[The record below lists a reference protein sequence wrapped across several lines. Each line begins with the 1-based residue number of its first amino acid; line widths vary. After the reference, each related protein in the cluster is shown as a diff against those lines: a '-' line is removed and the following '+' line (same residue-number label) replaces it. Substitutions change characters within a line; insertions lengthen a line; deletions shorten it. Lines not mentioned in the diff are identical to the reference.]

1 MNRLLPRI
9 AFVLF
14 VCLLFLSHAAGV
26 YRIEPSTA
34 SLPAFSAGWPAL
46 DSLIMTPEF
55 LLLATIGLLL
65 SFCLPQLE
73 PLPAS
78 LLTLASTVPPIYL
91 IYTAVLQPSVLPLEY
106 YLLVILILFVTNVLI
121 SYYAYSHQRQQIIDT
136 FSHYVPA
143 EVVRQLCREPDSFS
157 LEGESRELT
166 VLFADLVNFT
176 SVAEQLEPRELTRLL
191 NRHFD
196 VMSSVL
202 LDHDATIDKYIG
214 DSVMAFWGAPLVQDE
229 QSNKALDAAFA
240 MQDTVAKLSRDFS
253 ERDWP
258 MLELC
263 IGINRGSMNVG
274 NIGSSKRANYTV
286 IGDAV
291 NVASRLERLTREYRV
306 PIITSEFVMQATP
319 DYTYRQLDC
328 LVLRGKQK
336 PANIYQPLF
345 KGTSN
350 ANDDNAWLGKHDRAI
365 ELYLNGSYRQAYEH
379 FSELLEA
386 RPDDAYY
393 RSMLDRI
400 DRLSA

>member
-1 MNRLLPRI
+1 M
-9 AFVLF
+9 LF
-14 VCLLFLSHAAGV
+14 VCLLFLGHAAGV
-26 YRIEPSTA
+26 FRIEPGTA
-34 SLPAFSAGWPAL
+34 SLPAFSAAWPVL
-46 DSLIMTPEF
+46 GGLVLTVDF

-65 SFCLPQLE
+65 SFSLPQLE

-78 LLTLASTVPPIYL
+78 LLTLGCTVPPVYL
-91 IYTAVLQPSVLPLEY
+91 SYTGVLQPGVLPMEY
-106 YLLVILILFVTNVLI
+106 YLLIILILFVINVLI

-136 FSHYVPA
+136 FSHYVPV

-176 SVAEQLEPRELTRLL
+176 RVAEQLEPMELTRLL

-196 VMSSVL
+196 VMSSIL

-214 DSVMAFWGAPLVQDE
+214 DSVMAFWGAPLVQHD
-229 QSNKALDAAFA
+229 QSSKALDAAFA
-240 MQDTVAKLSRDFS
+240 MQEAVAELSRDFA

-258 MLELC
+258 TLDLC
-263 IGINRGSMNVG
+263 IGINRGDMNVG
-274 NIGSSKRANYTV
+274 NIGSSKRASYTV

-306 PIITSEFVMQATP
+306 PIITSAHVVQSSP
-319 DYTYRQLDC
+319 DYTFRQLDR

-345 KGTSN
+345 KGAST
-350 ANDDNAWLGKHDRAI
+350 ANGDDAWLGMHDRAI
-365 ELYLNGSYRQAYEH
+365 ELYIKGHYLQAHEQ
-379 FSELLEA
+379 FSELLKLK
-386 RPDDAYY
+386 PDDEYY
-393 RSMLDRI
+393 RGMIERI
-400 DRLSA
+400 DRLFD